1 MKKLLLATVLFASP
15 AFAASSSA
23 QEGAAGALQNRTI
36 AYVLTTEYY
45 AIHQS
50 EGGKE
55 ECPNGFNDGPREQY
69 KVLFPDDGTKRK
81 LVDTQLA
88 REAEV
93 WFPHTTKEIFAFKE
107 AGGKTAPGINLDG
120 KVGPHDFTDPRDG
133 ETGVDNQLFRAIG
146 CVNNYR
152 DNYELNIITT
162 KWRTQHNFNRMLFVL
177 TDVDDLVN
185 DDDVTLT
192 TYRGLDKLMTDS
204 TGQNF
209 LPGGSQRI
217 DMRWGKE
224 FIQKFH
230 AKIKDGVLRTDAQPL
245 RIPEMAAFEDVSVFP
260 FKSAQF
266 KLKINT
272 DKAEGVLMGYV
283 DIDPWYAML
292 NEGWATHHQSYGQE
306 SAPSLYRALR
316 RLADGFPDPKTG
328 EMTAISGGLDL
339 KFSQVFVSFPEG
351 QTAAQEADAK
361 PARH

>member
-1 MKKLLLATVLFASP
+1 MKHNLLLAAALMCATAP
-15 AFAASSSA
+15 AMA
-23 QEGAAGALQNRTI
+23 QEGAAGAVQNRSI
-36 AYVLTTEYY
+36 AYVLNTEYY

-50 EGGKE
+50 EGGKD

-69 KVLFPDDGTKRK
+69 KILFPDDGTKRK

-93 WFPHTTKEIFAFKE
+93 WFPHTTKEIFEFKE
-107 AGGKTAPGINLDG
+107 AGGKVAPGINLDG
-120 KVGPHDFTDPRDG
+120 KVGPNDFTDPDG
-133 ETGVDNQLFRAIG
+133 EKGVDNQLFRAIG

-162 KWRTQHNFNRMLFVL
+162 KWRTQHNFNRFLFVL
-177 TDVDDLVN
+177 TDVDSLVN

-192 TYRGLDKLMTDS
+192 TYRGLDKLVTDS

-217 DMRWGKE
+217 DLRWGKE
-224 FIQKFH
+224 FISKFH
-230 AKIKDGVLRTDAQPL
+230 ARIKDGVLTTDAQPL
-245 RIPEMAAFEDVSVFP
+245 RVPEMAAFEDVSVFP

-266 KLKINT
+266 KLKLTT
-272 DKAEGVLMGYV
+272 DKADGVLMGYV
-283 DIDPWYAML
+283 EIDGWYAML
-292 NEGWATHHQSYGQE
+292 NEGWATHHLSYGQQ

-339 KFSQVFVSFPEG
+339 KFSQVFVNFPRE
-351 QTAAQEADAK
+351 QTAAKDTDRK

>member
-1 MKKLLLATVLFASP
+1 MTKNLLLAGALALLAPPVL
-15 AFAASSSA
+15 AAP
-23 QEGAAGALQNRTI
+23 EGAEGALQNRTI

-93 WFPHTTKEIFAFKE
+93 WFPHTTKEIFEFKE
-107 AGGKTAPGINLDG
+107 AGGKVAPGINLDG
-120 KVGPHDFTDPRDG
+120 KIGPNDFTDPDG
-133 ETGVDNQLFRAIG
+133 EKGVDNQLFRAIG

-162 KWRTQHNFNRMLFVL
+162 KWRTQHNFNRFLFVL
-177 TDVDDLVN
+177 TDVDDLAN

-217 DMRWGKE
+217 DMKWGKE

-230 AKIKDGVLRTDAQPL
+230 ARIKDGVLRTDAQPL

-266 KLKINT
+266 KLKLT
-272 DKAEGVLMGYV
+272 RDRAEGVLMGYI
-283 DIDPWYAML
+283 DIDGWYAML
-292 NEGWATHHQSYGQE
+292 NEGWATHHLSYGQE

-339 KFSQVFVSFPEG
+339 KFSQVFVSFPEN
-351 QTAAQEADAK
+351 QTAAKDADRH